1 MKKLILISGAI
12 MISAALAFAHGG
24 YGRGYAGGQSYGMM
38 GGQGYGYGP
47 GGCPGQFQNGN
58 AKQLTEEEAVKS
70 VQEIISKNFKGYEI
84 VKTEKFNMP
93 MGTMYEV
100 EVKDAAGNE
109 FDFHVNPWGNVMG
122 PFVDNKGD
130 VK

>member
-1 MKKLILISGAI
+1 MKKLILISGVI
-12 MISAALAFAHGG
+12 MVSAALAFAYGG
-24 YGRGYAGGQSYGMM
+24 YGRGYAGGWHGYGPGMM
-38 GGQGYGYGP
+38 GTQGYGP
-47 GGCPGQFQNGN
+47 GGCFGQFQNGKV
-58 AKQLTEEEAVKS
+58 KQLTEEEAVKS
-70 VQEIISKNFKGYEI
+70 VQEIISENFKGYEI

-122 PFVDNKGD
+122 PFVEND
-130 VK
+130 